1 MLFRHR
7 RELFGFVGVISISL
21 GCSSSS
27 EPSAPSGSSGSA
39 GTTASSGGAGGSST
53 TTGGAA
59 CAAGSSGSNTAG
71 SQNTGGTAGSG
82 GGSSG
87 GAAGSGGSVGG
98 GGTAGGSS
106 NDFCAQRAGL
116 AFCEDF
122 EKLAVGAATS
132 TGPWAPAV
140 NGDGTVEIDSSVA
153 HSGKNSLK
161 VHASGFSQFLV
172 LSTAA
177 LVPSGPLH
185 VRAYLRL
192 NEAMTGG
199 HNTFLVADKAASP
212 GTDNA
217 FRFGEMNAML
227 MYTVSGDTH
236 GALANENFYND
247 HLPGAAL
254 MPMTWGC
261 VEIVLDSAKPEIA
274 ISLDGVAIE
283 DLHHTDWPLD
293 AYDALRFGFE
303 KYAGPVGDI
312 WYDDIAVG
320 TSPIGCQ

>member
-1 MLFRHR
+1 MF
-7 RELFGFVGVISISL
+7 FWVISMSL

-27 EPSAPSGSSGSA
+27 EPSAPSGSAGSGAVGTGGVGGSGTSGVGAA
-39 GTTASSGGAGGSST
+39 GAGGSNAAGSLSSGGGGAGGD
-53 TTGGAA
+53 GGTPS
-59 CAAGSSGSNTAG
+59 AGSV
-71 SQNTGGTAGSG
+71 G
-82 GGSSG
+82 GGG
-87 GAAGSGGSVGG
+87 MAGGG
-98 GGTAGGSS
+98 GGTAGGNA
-106 NDFCAQRAGL
+106 NDFCGQRAGL

-122 EKLAVGAATS
+122 EKLAVGAATTS
-132 TGPWAPAV
+132 GPWAPAV
-140 NGDGTVEIDSSVA
+140 NGDGTVEIDGSVA

-161 VHASGFSQFLV
+161 VHASGFSQFFV

-177 LVPSGPLH
+177 LVQSGPLH

-192 NEAMTGG
+192 TEAMTGG

-212 GTDNA
+212 GAGNA

-254 MPMTWGC
+254 LPGAWGC
-261 VEIVLDSAKPEIA
+261 VEITLDSAKPEIA
-274 ISLDGVAIE
+274 VSLDGVPIE
-283 DLHHTDWPLD
+283 DLRHTDWPLD

-303 KYAGPVGDI
+303 KYAGPEGDI
-312 WYDDIAVG
+312 WYDDIAIG